1 MTDTRKKRPGMKL
14 IKRHHVSSI
23 PEIKRAF
30 DELERDTH
38 NILKEGDP
46 MPDMVK
52 SFRKT
57 WKRIFHRPISHSS
70 AEEFLKARKAK
81 PVRKFTRKMKGG
93 AAQALSGAP
102 LDSSLGPGVYGSHGS
117 FPAYWSQGGPNYP
130 EIGLTSGCGI
140 ENITPKV
147 PLDIGS
153 NQVGGAG
160 SDMKAYLEGR
170 SLGPSPEPSSS
181 GLQK

>member
-1 MTDTRKKRPGMKL
+1 MTDTRKKRLHKKPL
-14 IKRHHVSSI
+14 HVSSI

-140 ENITPKV
+140 EDITPKV
-147 PLDIGS
+147 PIAIGS
-153 NQVGGAG
+153 NQVGG

-170 SLGPSPEPSSS
+170 ALGPSPEPSSS

>member
-1 MTDTRKKRPGMKL
+1 MMDTRKKRFNK
-14 IKRHHVSSI
+14 KRQAVSSI

-30 DELERDTH
+30 DEIERDTH
-38 NILKEGDP
+38 NILKAGDP

-57 WKRIFHRPISHSS
+57 WKRIFHRPISPSS
-70 AEEFLKARKAK
+70 AEEFLKGRKAK

-102 LDSSLGPGVYGSHGS
+102 VDSSLGPGVYGSHGS

-130 EIGLTSGCGI
+130 EIGLTSGCGTQD
-140 ENITPKV
+140 ITPKV
-147 PLDIGS
+147 PIDIGS
-153 NQVGGAG
+153 NQVGGD
-160 SDMKAYLEGR
+160 DMKAYLEGR

-181 GLQK
+181 ALQK